1 MEKIEAKI
9 INNPQVEMILQG
21 IVGIAELVFPDR
33 IRSYYLTGSYADD
46 TAVSASDLDLLLV
59 FKERITEDERNAI
72 WDLSDNTSLLA
83 PMFLDLEG
91 VGEDQIAQKGVQ
103 LKLASHCIYGEDIW
117 PNVQLPPMNDYIREW
132 MHDHPLHFMMR
143 LARGQESI
151 LYPLDFPDPNDPYM
165 GYGKNPIESKK
176 DTKLLTAIV
185 GQIATA
191 IVIHKAHV
199 YVPTKGDCLTLYREH
214 VNDEWVDFIGQVY
227 KVCRNQW
234 EYQIPDEP
242 SKQEELQNICKR
254 TLDFEN
260 YFLLVY
266 QGYLL
271 SELKKE
277 DEVARLKAIKKSG
290 EVMYP
295 DQAIDTALEDL
306 KMSEDNSIRQ
316 AILESL
322 TKIQAV
328 RGSPNSAEFEG

>member
-1 MEKIEAKI
+1 MAKIETNI
-9 INNPQVEMILQG
+9 INDQQVEVILQG

-33 IRSYYLTGSYADD
+33 IRSYYLTGSYAED

-103 LKLASHCIYGEDIW
+103 LKLASHCICGEDIW
-117 PNVQLPPMNDYIREW
+117 SNVQLPPMDDYIREW

-143 LARGQESI
+143 LAREQESI
-151 LYPLDFPDPNDPYM
+151 LYPLDFPDPNDPFM

-176 DTKLLTAIV
+176 DTKLLSAIV

-214 VNDEWVDFIGQVY
+214 IKDEWVDFIEQVY
-227 KVCRNQW
+227 EVCRNQW

-242 SKQEELQNICKR
+242 GKQEKLQSICKR
-254 TLDFEN
+254 TLEFEN

-266 QGYLL
+266 QDYLL

-277 DEVARLKAIKKSG
+277 DKAARLKAIKKSG
-290 EVMYP
+290 EIIYP
-295 DQAIDTALEDL
+295 DQAIDATLENL
-306 KMSEDNSIRQ
+306 KMSEDNSMRQ
-316 AILESL
+316 AILASL
-322 TKIQAV
+322 TRIQTVKGA
-328 RGSPNSAEFEG
+328 SNSAEFEQ